1 MNPTIYDLKQRC
13 RKQHDSEPYA
23 KYVIR
28 YISIY
33 VTWLLVRTPITA
45 NQVTLLQI
53 AFGIIGAIF
62 FGFGQFVLGVV
73 FLQFGFILDCCDGEV
88 ARWNMQ
94 ESKAGE
100 YLDLIGHRI
109 VIPLYFF
116 GLGIGTG
123 YIVFGFFAALFSQKF
138 VSLGESG
145 TQKQRWKW
153 FFLYPGS
160 MNVITIGA
168 VFGLLPYV
176 IIAYGV
182 TIPIGRLIQVNRTF
196 KRLDE

>member
-1 MNPTIYDLKQRC
+1 MNPTIYDIKQRC
-13 RKQHDSEPYA
+13 LKGYDSEPYA

-33 VTWLLVRTPITA
+33 VTWLLVKTSITA

-53 AFGIIGAIF
+53 AFGITGSVL
-62 FGFGQFVLGVV
+62 FGFEQFVLGVI
-73 FLQFGFILDCCDGEV
+73 FLQAGFILDCCDGEV

-123 YIVFGFFAALFSQKF
+123 NLIAGLLAGLFSQKF

-145 TQKQRWKW
+145 IQKQGWKW

-160 MNVITIGA
+160 MNVITIA
-168 VFGLLPYV
+168 AIFGLLPYV

-182 TIPIGRLIQVNRTF
+182 TIPIGRLIQVNRIF
-196 KRLDE
+196 RRIK